1 MDYKCPTHDDLANIR
16 VLNRYFLVA
25 VAETDCEKF
34 GELARRRLT
43 EPQLTCLAAAP
54 FLLFSLREQ
63 DDEYWQHLL
72 ADDPQFD
79 FVDSV
84 VAPGAKIRHLQS
96 AGLGFLWHLSRRS
109 PYVSRI
115 VSGAPLDW
123 CERLATC
130 TLARLLDCAATR
142 ADLLRVRFAN
152 EDSVWR
158 RLLSDGIDPGSGL
171 QRTSH
176 QCALQAM
183 LTRNQRTQIETIS
196 AAACSMPD
204 PVRRS
209 TFQSSTG
216 IREPKV

>member
-1 MDYKCPTHDDLANIR
+1 MDYKCPTRDDLANIR
-16 VLNRYFLVA
+16 ALNRYFLVA
-25 VAETDCEKF
+25 VAEADREKF
-34 GELARRRLT
+34 GELAQRRLT

-63 DDEYWQHLL
+63 DDEYWRHLL
-72 ADDPQFD
+72 ADDPQID
-79 FVDSV
+79 FVDSD
-84 VAPGAKIRHLQS
+84 VAPCEKFRHLQM

-115 VSGAPLDW
+115 VSGAPLEW
-123 CERLATC
+123 CERLANC
-130 TLARLLDCAATR
+130 TLARLLDRAATR
-142 ADLLRVRFAN
+142 ADLLRIRFAN

-158 RLLSDGIDPGSGL
+158 RLLSDGIDPRSGL
-171 QRTSH
+171 KRASH
-176 QCALQAM
+176 QFALQAM
-183 LTRNQRTQIETIS
+183 LTRNQRIQIEIVS

-209 TFQSSTG
+209 KFRSSTG

>member
-16 VLNRYFLVA
+16 ALNRYFLVA
-25 VAETDCEKF
+25 VAEADCEKF

-43 EPQLTCLAAAP
+43 VPQLTCLAAAP

-63 DDEYWQHLL
+63 DDEYWEQLL
-72 ADDPQFD
+72 ADDPQLD
-79 FVDSV
+79 FVDSD
-84 VAPGAKIRHLQS
+84 VAAGEKIHHLQS

-123 CERLATC
+123 CERLANC
-130 TLARLLDCAATR
+130 TLARLLERAATR

-158 RLLSDGIDPGSGL
+158 RLLSDGIDPRSGL

-176 QCALQAM
+176 QFALQAM
-183 LTRNQRTQIETIS
+183 LTRKQRTQIEMVS

-209 TFQSSTG
+209 PFRSSTG